1 MTRVQ
6 GPLFSV
12 TASGT
17 IGDAIVFS
25 NWKGWPYVRSRVI
38 PANPQTN
45 SQQSQRTL
53 LTSGVATWQSV
64 VSQVTGS
71 KTSWDYYASGLG
83 MSGFNRYMKYFLELN
98 SVVGVAPDIPQPGGT
113 AMPGWVDWPDL

>member
-17 IGDAIVFS
+17 IGDAIVYS
-25 NWKGWPYVRSRVI
+25 NWKGLPYVRSRVI
-38 PANPQTN
+38 PANPRTDA
-45 SQQSQRTL
+45 QQSQRTL
-53 LTSGVATWQSV
+53 LTSGVSVWQNT
-64 VSQVTGS
+64 VSPAAGS

-83 MSGFNRYMKYFLELN
+83 MSGFNRYMKAFLELN
-98 SVVGVAPDIPQPGGT
+98 QVVGTPVSIPDPTDG
-113 AMPGWVDWPDL
+113 AMPGWVPW

>member
-25 NWKGWPYVRSRVI
+25 NWKGLPYVRSRVI
-38 PANPQTN
+38 PDNPRT
-45 SQQSQRTL
+45 SIQQIQRTL
-53 LTSGVATWQSV
+53 LTSGVSTWQSGITED
-64 VSQVTGS
+64 SGS
-71 KTSWDYYASGLG
+71 KTSWDHDASGTG

-98 SVVGVAPDIPQPGGT
+98 ESTSEEASIPEWGT
-113 AMPGWVDWPDL
+113 PALPGWVPPPEE

>member
-1 MTRVQ
+1 LTRVQ

-25 NWKGWPYVRSRVI
+25 NWKGLPYVRSRVI
-38 PANPQTN
+38 PANPRTD

-53 LTSGVATWQSV
+53 LTSGVSTWQSV
-64 VSQVTGS
+64 VSQVAGS

-83 MSGFNRYMKYFLELN
+83 MSGFNRYIKYFLEEN
-98 SVVGVAPDIPQPGGT
+98 SVVGVEPTIPQPGT
-113 AMPGWVDWPDL
+113 PANPGWVPWP

>member
-25 NWKGWPYVRSRVI
+25 NWKGLPYVRSRVI
-38 PANPQTN
+38 PANPRTTT
-45 SQQSQRTL
+45 QQASREL
-53 LTSGVATWQSV
+53 LTSGVSTWQSG
-64 VSQVTGS
+64 VSLESGS
-71 KTSWDYYASGLG
+71 KTSWDFYASGTG
-83 MSGFNRYMKYFLELN
+83 MSGFNRYIKFFMTLN
-98 SVVGVAPDIPQPGGT
+98 TAGEAVVMPEWGLP
-113 AMPGWVDWPDL
+113 AMPSWVPPAEG

>member
-17 IGDAIVFS
+17 IGDAIVYS
-25 NWKGWPYVRSRVI
+25 NWKGLPYVRARVI
-38 PANPQTN
+38 PANPRTD

-53 LTSGVATWQSV
+53 LTSGVSTWQNTV
-64 VSQVTGS
+64 YPEEGS
-71 KTSWDYYASGLG
+71 KFSWDFYASGMG
-83 MSGFNRYMKYFLELN
+83 MSGFNRYIKAFLEVN
-98 SVVGVAPDIPQPGGT
+98 SACDAEPEIPQPGLG
-113 AMPGWVDWPDL
+113 AYPGWVPW

>member
-17 IGDAIVFS
+17 IGDAIVYS
-25 NWKGWPYVRSRVI
+25 NWKGLPYVRARVI
-38 PANPQTN
+38 PANPRTD

-53 LTSGVATWQSV
+53 LTSGVSTWQNSV
-64 VSQVTGS
+64 TIATGS
-71 KTSWDYYASGLG
+71 KLSWDYYASGLG
-83 MSGFNRYMKYFLELN
+83 MSGFNRYIKAFLEVNTDCSTLA
-98 SVVGVAPDIPQPGGT
+98 VIPEPGQG
-113 AMPGWVDWPDL
+113 AYPGWVPW